1 MHELVSNILRG
12 SISSVMYALLL
23 LTLTKSK
30 VGRKGT
36 IVIVCAVFLMNM
48 LTSLW
53 FYVYG
58 DLTSLSR
65 FSVLLF
71 IIVGFALKPV
81 TKLSFMQWSFTFLT
95 SINIAMMIIVLSF
108 QLGKLF
114 SNPPLANIILR
125 LVFYLIVIFLFRH
138 YFLSSYRTVVKNWP
152 SFSGLMVAIF
162 LNFAF
167 YFYVTDDIQNTLIT
181 YKWPLLLL
189 VTLSVAAYGTIF
201 YSLNKIAAIHTL
213 ELENVRFQKETGR
226 LHETAVQLEKYANY
240 DTLTGLPNRRYFFEK
255 LALMIAEHKHNSR
268 KFALLYID
276 LDGFKSINDTFGHE
290 VGDEV
295 LITVGNRLE
304 KGVRKT
310 DFVARLGGDE
320 FGVILYDIENL
331 AVAETLAKKIHE
343 LLQNEISMQ
352 TIQYTISASIGIAI
366 YPDTNNGVETLV
378 KDADAAMYAVKKSG
392 KGGVGIFAP
401 EQL

>member
-1 MHELVSNILRG
+1 
-12 SISSVMYALLL
+12 
-23 LTLTKSK
+23 
-30 VGRKGT
+30 
-36 IVIVCAVFLMNM
+36 
-48 LTSLW
+48 
-53 FYVYG
+53 
-58 DLTSLSR
+58 
-65 FSVLLF
+65 
-71 IIVGFALKPV
+71 
-81 TKLSFMQWSFTFLT
+81 
-95 SINIAMMIIVLSF
+95 
-108 QLGKLF
+108 
-114 SNPPLANIILR
+114 
-125 LVFYLIVIFLFRH
+125 
-138 YFLSSYRTVVKNWP
+138 
-152 SFSGLMVAIF
+152 MVAIF

-181 YKWPLLLL
+181 YRWPLLLL